1 MRALCSFT
9 RPIGLRLWLV
19 LGSVA
24 CTPAAQPPPE
34 SAASASLSNA
44 ESGSTANV
52 QGGSNP
58 EAAPEIGSGA
68 EPTPAN
74 AEPTEAS
81 APGADEGSTAALPA
95 EAVAEPA
102 PAGASDARCEQ
113 APAGMQCVPPGW
125 YVRGIH
131 DDSHGCEQMGQP
143 RDLHPM
149 AAPAARVWLDAF
161 YIDETEV
168 TFGAYMACVRAGEC
182 ELTRPLY
189 RGFSGDDQP
198 MTGVSWFHARDYCN
212 ALGKRLPTEAEWE
225 AAARG
230 PDGEWYAWGNDE
242 PSCDLAVLEDDR
254 GRSCGVPQPSDTP
267 DRGRIQPVRSRPAGR
282 FGLYDMTGNVEEWV
296 ADWWTRDYAECGDA
310 CTGVNPQG
318 PCASAD
324 ECENHHFRV
333 VKGGSWYW
341 RGDHAAGWHRRRHE
355 PDNDPF
361 HHFGFRCV
369 VRIADAG
376 GVRPE
381 FVSVE

>member
-1 MRALCSFT
+1 MFARPAWT
-9 RPIGLRLWLV
+9 RDSSLTLLV
-19 LGSVA
+19 MLGFAA
-24 CTPAAQPPPE
+24 CTPVTQPAPAATP
-34 SAASASLSNA
+34 AT
-44 ESGSTANV
+44 ESGSAPHV
-52 QGGSNP
+52 QGVENSA
-58 EAAPEIGSGA
+58 AAPENDAGTQPAAA
-68 EPTPAN
+68 EP
-74 AEPTEAS
+74 EPTGAS
-81 APGADEGSTAALPA
+81 TPVADEGSTAALPA
-95 EAVAEPA
+95 QTAGEPPLPNGNAA
-102 PAGASDARCEQ
+102 PCQQ

-125 YVRGIH
+125 YARGL
-131 DDSHGCEQMGQP
+131 DGDTHGCEQMGQP

-149 AAPAARVWLDAF
+149 AAPAARVWLDGF
-161 YIDETEV
+161 YVDETEV
-168 TFGAYMACVRAGEC
+168 TFGAYMACVRVGEC

-198 MTGVSWFHARDYCN
+198 MTGVSWFHARDYCA

-230 PDGEWYAWGNDE
+230 PEGEWYAWGNEE
-242 PSCDLAVLEDDR
+242 PDCDRAVLEDDR

-310 CTGVNPQG
+310 CTGANPRG
-318 PCASAD
+318 PCQGAD
-324 ECENHHFRV
+324 ECENRHFRV

-369 VRIADAG
+369 VSVASASTVGPGFDAA
-376 GVRPE
+376 E
-381 FVSVE
+381 